1 MSAILLDS
9 KDVHYEVLGRGRPVI
24 FLHGWVGSWRY
35 WVPTMQ
41 TAAISFRA
49 YALDL
54 WGFGETA
61 HAPSHYTL
69 EQQVTLIDQFM
80 QSIGIGKVALIGH
93 GLGALTAILF
103 TRKYPQ
109 MVDRLMVI
117 NVPLDIKA
125 VSPRLRSPVSPAD
138 LADWLLGKDPAYEP
152 ARADAPK
159 ADLQA
164 IRLSLDNHDI
174 EKIAPFMDGMSTP
187 CLIVHGL
194 NDPATETVSYERVLS
209 MTDLVHQ
216 ILLDD
221 CGHFPMLDEG
231 SRFNRLVTDFL
242 ALVSGE
248 SPRDMQM
255 KEEWK
260 RRIR

>member
-9 KDVHYEVLGRGRPVI
+9 KVVHYEVLGRGRPVI

-152 ARADAPK
+152 AHRGCP
-159 ADLQA
+159 Q
-164 IRLSLDNHDI
+164 
-174 EKIAPFMDGMSTP
+174 G
-187 CLIVHGL
+187 
-194 NDPATETVSYERVLS
+194 
-209 MTDLVHQ
+209 
-216 ILLDD
+216 
-221 CGHFPMLDEG
+221 
-231 SRFNRLVTDFL
+231 
-242 ALVSGE
+242 
-248 SPRDMQM
+248 
-255 KEEWK
+255 
-260 RRIR
+260 